1 MWILIG
7 AVVFFILCLCGF
19 WEIAVTGV
27 VLLCI
32 GFGTVKAVK
41 IAPKESRWKIIA
53 VVVGTVVLILAGL
66 FSTIGVTAIA
76 GYIVY
81 KASSFFTESRRT
93 EEGLNQ
99 FAKDGIQFFETIKR
113 IKRDP
118 KWHLY
123 ARENISEDDWL
134 KDRLYSHMTQ
144 E

>member
-7 AVVFFILCLCGF
+7 AVVFFVLCLCRF

-32 GFGTVKAVK
+32 GFGTAKAVK
-41 IAPKESRWKIIA
+41 IAPKESRWKII
-53 VVVGTVVLILAGL
+53 VVVVSIVVLVLTGL

-81 KASSFFTESRRT
+81 KAASFFTESRRT
-93 EEGLNQ
+93 REGLNQ

-123 ARENISEDDWL
+123 ARKNISEDDWL
-134 KDRLYSHMTQ
+134 KDQLYSHMTQ